1 MKKPSPSTE
10 RKQLENEL
18 FTQIYNATMECF
30 GLSSASYPCS
40 KGLRQR
46 WIDVAN
52 IWSSAVGISQNAIC
66 TSKSHSVLDHALHMI
81 YNGTPFTSLSA
92 NYKNLVELVVK
103 ALLTCEAAF
112 EALRRHDL
120 FRSAFGRVCSLFY
133 DGNRSSTRRKTKY
146 ALHRTFLKYQVDHFY
161 YRLFYRSKKAP
172 TLNLETADW
181 REVRKAKT
189 HADIRASC
197 IAYEVAIS
205 FLLPEAEKWS
215 DKQWLNKNTLFHALQ
230 KHYGKNWETDP
241 DGLDYLILA
250 LMEMKYY
257 GRPLY
262 RRYFLLVKDMPGSLI
277 KHIWPENTDECL
289 QDLFT
294 KAVTQIKIGE
304 TKLKRNLICRPAYTN
319 KLLRESWLY
328 AEMIKN
334 SASLP
339 KEFQKIVFTFSVAA

>member
-92 NYKNLVELVVK
+92 NYKNLAELVVK
-103 ALLTCEAAF
+103 ALLTCETAF

-120 FRSAFGRVCSLFY
+120 FRSAFSRVCSLFY
-133 DGNRSSTRRKTKY
+133 DGNPSSTRRKTKY

-161 YRLFYRSKKAP
+161 YRLS
-172 TLNLETADW
+172 LDL
-181 REVRKAKT
+181 
-189 HADIRASC
+189 I
-197 IAYEVAIS
+197 I
-205 FLLPEAEKWS
+205 FLFCP
-215 DKQWLNKNTLFHALQ
+215 
-230 KHYGKNWETDP
+230 
-241 DGLDYLILA
+241 
-250 LMEMKYY
+250 
-257 GRPLY
+257 
-262 RRYFLLVKDMPGSLI
+262 
-277 KHIWPENTDECL
+277 
-289 QDLFT
+289 
-294 KAVTQIKIGE
+294 
-304 TKLKRNLICRPAYTN
+304 
-319 KLLRESWLY
+319 
-328 AEMIKN
+328 
-334 SASLP
+334 SASI
-339 KEFQKIVFTFSVAA
+339 ERFICVA